1 MPASCCQVI
10 LLAAGAGRRFG
21 EPVSKLLAG
30 SPPLILHTL
39 ATLRAGLGSA
49 VPILAV
55 VRPEATALQVLLA
68 DQGID
73 VTVCPEADAGM
84 GTSLAYAAAQVDE
97 TRPVMVA
104 LGDMPAIAPATLAA
118 VQSALLDGASL
129 VQPQYQGQRGHPVGF
144 HARWLPA
151 LRALRGDTGARQLL
165 RDHSDALLTLPVDDP
180 GIVLD
185 IDTPAQ
191 LNQWTRSTHGNQDA
205 AQA

>member
-39 ATLRAGLGSA
+39 SALRAGLGSA

-55 VRPEATALQVLLA
+55 VRPEAAALRTLLG
-68 DQGID
+68 DQGIA

-84 GTSLAYAAAQVDE
+84 GTSLAHAAAQVGE

-118 VQSALLDGASL
+118 VQAALLDGASL
-129 VQPQYQGQRGHPVGF
+129 VQPQYQGTRGHPVGF

-165 RDHSDALLTLPVDDP
+165 RDNAEELLILPVVDP

-185 IDTPAQ
+185 IDTSTQ
-191 LNQWTRSTHGNQDA
+191 LAQWTESTRRAPGGA
-205 AQA
+205 ET